1 MADVEHGPIGTRKGF
16 SFTRTPRAGVLV
28 RVKVG
33 DREPDST
40 MSTTPPIPV
49 YREVELTAAEW
60 IDVVLAVSSW
70 GGDQLAGELRERAL
84 SVAVEMHMGPPE
96 EA

>member
-1 MADVEHGPIGTRKGF
+1 MADIEHGPIGTRKGF

-60 IDVVLAVSSW
+60 IGVVATVSASGGETLAPSV
-70 GGDQLAGELRERAL
+70 L
-84 SVAVEMHMGPPE
+84 SAAINLHMGSPAE
-96 EA
+96 DGL

>member
-1 MADVEHGPIGTRKGF
+1 MSDVEHEPIGTRKGF

-33 DREPDST
+33 EREAPADART
-40 MSTTPPIPV
+40 GTEVIQALGV

-60 IDVVLAVSSW
+60 IDVIATVSAEGLDTGSLA
-70 GGDQLAGELRERAL
+70 A
-84 SVAVEMHMGPPE
+84 AVELHMGPPSGDGL
-96 EA
+96 